1 MSQIRDRKR
10 VKSLNILKLKAA
22 MVERGVSITQLA
34 DQIGINRATLYRKM
48 AAQGESFTIGEAEI
62 ITRVLHLSAADSSA
76 IFFGPP
82 VA

>member
-1 MSQIRDRKR
+1 M
-10 VKSLNILKLKAA
+10 NILKLKAA

-76 IFFGPP
+76 IFFDPP

>member
-10 VKSLNILKLKAA
+10 VRSLNILKLKAA
-22 MVERGVSITQLA
+22 MVERGVSIAQLA

-48 AAQGESFTIGEAEI
+48 AAQGESFTIGEAES
-62 ITRVLHLSAADSSA
+62 ITRVLNLSAADSSA

>member
-22 MVERGVSITQLA
+22 MVERGVSIAELA

-48 AAQGESFTIGEAEI
+48 AACRITCDRKEMRKGERDGGF
-62 ITRVLHLSAADSSA
+62 
-76 IFFGPP
+76 
-82 VA
+82 

>member
-1 MSQIRDRKR
+1 
-10 VKSLNILKLKAA
+10 

-76 IFFGPP
+76 FFFGPP